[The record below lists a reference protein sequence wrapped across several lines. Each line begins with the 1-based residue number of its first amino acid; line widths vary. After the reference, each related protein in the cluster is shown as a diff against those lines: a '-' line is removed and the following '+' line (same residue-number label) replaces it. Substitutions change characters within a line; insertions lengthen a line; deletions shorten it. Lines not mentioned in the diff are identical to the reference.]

1 MYRVVT
7 CLFLLLVSSPLQA
20 HAEEGTYCDDP
31 AVWTD
36 WHEKATKHTGDLD
49 FQTLHA
55 LWIGLCTKVR
65 TGTLTEDEAN
75 TLFER
80 AHGTVLQQRREV
92 SPQRPVPQPCKL
104 PGLG

>member
-1 MYRVVT
+1 MNRVAT
-7 CLFLLLVSSPLQA
+7 FFLISLLFSWSLSA

-36 WHEKATKHTGDLD
+36 WHEKATKYVGDLD

-55 LWIGLCTKVR
+55 LWIGLCAKVR
-65 TGTLTEDEAN
+65 TGTLTDHEAD

-80 AHGTVLQQRREV
+80 AHATVLQQRREAP
-92 SPQRPVPQPCKL
+92 PQIPVPPAL
-104 PGLG
+104 

>member
-1 MYRVVT
+1 MYWAVT

-20 HAEEGTYCDDP
+20 RAEEGTYCDDP
-31 AVWTD
+31 AVWID
-36 WHEKATKHTGDLD
+36 WHEKATKHVGDLD

-65 TGTLTEDEAN
+65 TGTLTEDEAD

-80 AHGTVLQQRREV
+80 AHGTVLQHRRET
-92 SPQRPVPQPCKL
+92 SPLPVPPAL
-104 PGLG
+104 

>member
-1 MYRVVT
+1 MYWAVT
-7 CLFLLLVSSPLQA
+7 CLILFLVSCPHQV

-31 AVWTD
+31 AVWID
-36 WHEKATKHTGDLD
+36 WHEKATKHVGNLD

-65 TGTLTEDEAN
+65 TGTLTEDEAD

-80 AHGTVLQQRREV
+80 AHGTLLQLRRET
-92 SPQRPVPQPCKL
+92 PLQTPVPPAL
-104 PGLG
+104 

>member
-1 MYRVVT
+1 MYQVVSSLL
-7 CLFLLLVSSPLQA
+7 LFLVYSTVPVFA
-20 HAEEGTYCDDP
+20 DEGTYCDDP

-36 WHEKATKHTGDLD
+36 WHEKATKHVGDLD

-65 TGTLTEDEAN
+65 TGTLTEDEAD

-80 AHGTVLQQRREV
+80 AHGTVLQQRREAP
-92 SPQRPVPQPCKL
+92 PQLPVPPAL
-104 PGLG
+104 